1 MKTEIITHSSAMQ
14 KSKRKTNVVLRSMC
28 VYCFHVLSLLV
39 LSTWKVFCW
48 VFFLLFNT
56 DKSKCNK
63 MQIVLAIFLAVQ
75 EMDLLTVC
83 VADVG
88 L

>member
-1 MKTEIITHSSAMQ
+1 MYVCIILLFPCA
-14 KSKRKTNVVLRSMC
+14 VLVGSF
-28 VYCFHVLSLLV
+28 YFKGILL
-39 LSTWKVFCW
+39 W
-48 VFFLLFNT
+48 FFLLFNIG
-56 DKSKCNK
+56 KSKCNK

-75 EMDLLTVC
+75 EMDLLTAC